1 MTRGS
6 ASVGLMIAD
15 PFSVPLERLRR
26 RTSAKWRHYEPDV
39 LPLWVAEMDVDLAD
53 PIREALEEAVREG
66 DMGYAGSTPYVA
78 AFADFAR
85 RSWGWDVDEARVSP
99 VASVIQGYVDALV
112 ELTDAGGE
120 IIVNPPVYPPFFLYL
135 RQAEREIRE
144 APLGADLRLDLDA
157 IERAMAEA
165 TSGGRRAAYLL
176 CSPHNPGGTVH
187 TREELTALAELSH
200 RYGVPVVSD
209 EIHAP
214 IVFPGAEFVP
224 YLEVDPAG
232 LALHAASKA
241 WNLAAIPAAVLV
253 GGPDAAGLDAYRS
266 GKHHGPT
273 QLGVIAQTAAYA
285 HGGEW
290 LEAMLAGLDRNRM
303 LVRDLVAE
311 HLPGVGYTVPEGTY
325 LTWLD
330 FGDMLGDEPAYAL
343 IDHGRV
349 ALNNGPYFGTG
360 GAGHARLNIAT
371 SPEILEE
378 AVHRIATGIA
388 RAQDAGL
395 SQVSV

>member
-1 MTRGS
+1 MIRGS

-53 PIREALEEAVREG
+53 PIREALEAAVRDG
-66 DMGYAGSTPYVA
+66 DMGYPGSTPYVGSFV
-78 AFADFAR
+78 AFADR
-85 RSWGWDVDEARVSP
+85 RWGWTVDDARVTP
-99 VASVIQGYVDALV
+99 VASVIEGYVDALV

-135 RQAEREIRE
+135 RQAGREIRE

-157 IERAMAEA
+157 VERAMVEA

-176 CSPHNPGGTVH
+176 CNPHNPGGTVH
-187 TREELTALAELSH
+187 TRAELEGIAALSQ
-200 RYGVPVVSD
+200 RYGVRVVSD

-214 IVFPGAEFVP
+214 ITFPGFDFVP
-224 YLEVDPAG
+224 YLEVDPTG
-232 LALHAASKA
+232 MALHAASKA
-241 WNLAAIPAAVLV
+241 WNLAAIPAALLV
-253 GGPDAAGLDAYRS
+253 GGPDAEGYDSHRA

-273 QLGVIAQTAAYA
+273 HLGTIAQTAAYA
-285 HGGEW
+285 HGDEW
-290 LEAMLAGLDRNRM
+290 LDAMLAGLDRNRL
-303 LVRDLVAE
+303 LVRDLLAE
-311 HLPGVGYTVPEGTY
+311 HVPQVRYTVPEGTY

-330 FGDMLGDEPAYAL
+330 FGQTLGDEPAYAL

-378 AVHRIATGIA
+378 AVRRIATGIE

>member
-1 MTRGS
+1 
-6 ASVGLMIAD
+6 MIGD
-15 PFSVPLERLRR
+15 PFSVPLERLRE

-53 PIREALEEAVREG
+53 PVREALERAVRNG
-66 DMGYAGSTPYVA
+66 DMGYPGSTPYVE
-78 AFADFAR
+78 AFASFAR
-85 RSWGWDVDEARVSP
+85 DTWGWQVDDARVAP
-99 VASVIQGYVDALV
+99 VQSVIQGYVDALI

-120 IIVNPPVYPPFFLYL
+120 VIVNPPVYPPFFLYL

-144 APLGADLRLDLDA
+144 APLGADMRLDLEAVD
-157 IERAMAEA
+157 RAMAEA

-176 CSPHNPGGTVH
+176 CNPHNPGGAVH
-187 TREELTALAELSH
+187 TREELAAVAELSRRH
-200 RYGVPVVSD
+200 GVPVVSD

-214 IVFPGAEFVP
+214 IVYPGAEFVP
-224 YLEVDPAG
+224 YLEVDPSG
-232 LALHAASKA
+232 MALHAASKT
-241 WNLAAIPAAVLV
+241 WNLAAIPAALLV
-253 GGPDAAGLDAYRS
+253 GGPEAAGFDTYRS

-273 QLGVIAQTAAYA
+273 HLGVIAQTAAYNEGRDWYA
-285 HGGEW
+285 
-290 LEAMLAGLDRNRM
+290 AMMAGLDRNRL

-311 HLPGVGYTVPEGTY
+311 RLPQVSYLVPEGTY

-330 FGDMLGDEPAYAL
+330 FGQLLGDEPAYAL

-371 SPEILEE
+371 SPEILDE
-378 AVHRIATGIA
+378 AIRRIATGID
-388 RAQDAGL
+388 RAQDAGP

>member
-1 MTRGS
+1 
-6 ASVGLMIAD
+6 MIAD
-15 PFSVPLERLRR
+15 PFSVPLDRLRT

-53 PIREALEEAVREG
+53 PIREALEAAVRDG
-66 DMGYAGSTPYVA
+66 DLGYPGSTPYVP
-78 AFADFAR
+78 AFVDFAR
-85 RSWGWDVDEARVSP
+85 RAWGWEVDDARVTP
-99 VASVIQGYVDALV
+99 VSSVIEGYVDALV

-120 IIVNPPVYPPFFLYL
+120 VIINPPVYPPFFLYL
-135 RQAEREIRE
+135 RQAGRAIRE
-144 APLGADLRLDLDA
+144 APLGKDLRLDLES

-165 TSGGRRAAYLL
+165 TAGGRRAAYLL
-176 CSPHNPGGTVH
+176 CNPHNPGGTVH
-187 TREELTALAELSH
+187 TREELEALAALSQ
-200 RYGVPVVSD
+200 RYGVRVVSD

-214 IVFPGAEFVP
+214 IVYPDATFVP
-224 YLEVDPAG
+224 YLEVDPTG
-232 LALHAASKA
+232 MALHAASKA
-241 WNLAAIPAAVLV
+241 WNLAAIPAALLV
-253 GGPDAAGLDAYRS
+253 GGPESEGFESHRA

-273 QLGVIAQTAAYA
+273 HLGTIAQTAAYQ

-290 LEAMLAGLDRNRM
+290 LEAMLAGLDRNRF

-311 HLPGVGYTVPEGTY
+311 HAPQVRYTVPEGTY

-330 FGDMLGDEPAYAL
+330 FGQLLGDEPANVL

-371 SPEILEE
+371 SPAILEE
-378 AVHRIATGIA
+378 AARRIATGIA